1 MKFKIFLKI
10 ILILIMRRL
19 NNLMNIVPEQFEI
32 QAEAEFVSLAVE
44 YSLLEL
50 AEG

>member
-1 MKFKIFLKI
+1 
-10 ILILIMRRL
+10 
-19 NNLMNIVPEQFEI
+19 MNTVPEQFEI
-32 QAEAEFVSLAVE
+32 QAEAEFVSLAAE